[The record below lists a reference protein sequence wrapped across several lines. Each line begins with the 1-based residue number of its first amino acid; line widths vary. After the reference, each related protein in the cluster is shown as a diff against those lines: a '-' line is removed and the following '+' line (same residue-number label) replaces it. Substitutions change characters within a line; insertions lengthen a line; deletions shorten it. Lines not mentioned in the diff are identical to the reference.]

1 MVIFLV
7 WKKQF
12 LRENIQREGEDEENK
27 TNNNNSNNCIEMFT
41 SNIPL
46 LTADIETSIRKKYS
60 GGIGGRTIYSVG
72 ATKSTLPLV
81 SSGR

>member
-1 MVIFLV
+1 MIFFIGKMILI
-7 WKKQF
+7 K
-12 LRENIQREGEDEENK
+12 REDIQRGEDEEN
-27 TNNNNSNNCIEMFT
+27 TTNNNSNNYIEMFT

-46 LTADIETSIRKKYS
+46 LTAAIETSIRKKYS

>member
-1 MVIFLV
+1 MRKIKLIVIV
-7 WKKQF
+7 IVIVIIK
-12 LRENIQREGEDEENK
+12 ENK
-27 TNNNNSNNCIEMFT
+27 TNSNSNNRIEILT

-46 LTADIETSIRKKYS
+46 LTAAIEASIRKKYS

-81 SSGR
+81 MFLYLLLEVGC